1 MAVVTPTYT
10 LKNNLDVVVKVQG
23 PAGSTATINLADLA
37 TTAQV
42 VENRPGYTTP
52 TVDIAAVTWTGHYN
66 AVITIKRNNVV
77 IMTLPSTG
85 ANFLNFNGQDMTA
98 DNTEHQSPFE
108 ISIADAQ
115 AELWLRLKKV
125 AGYRSTVETE
135 QFSVYDN
142 PALPGE

>member
-1 MAVVTPTYT
+1 MAVVTPTYM

-37 TTAQV
+37 TSAQV
-42 VENRPGYTTP
+42 VEDRPGYTTP

-66 AVITIKRNNVV
+66 AVITITRNNVV

-85 ANFLNFNGQDMTA
+85 SNFLNS
-98 DNTEHQSPFE
+98 EHQSPFS